1 MGPGKVQTFL
11 FMSGKRTIQY
21 CSRLSQWQALLLLLV
36 FLSARGLVPAGFMP
50 ADFAAGTPY
59 GLCHGDSRSAL
70 LLNALKANSHSD
82 HHGDH
87 SSSHNHDTLTA
98 HSFADN
104 HCNFS
109 AAASIASA
117 PTTELEIVLPGFTQ
131 PPSYPAFFRV
141 ISNAYSRPLIR
152 APPV

>member
-1 MGPGKVQTFL
+1 
-11 FMSGKRTIQY
+11 MSGKRTIQC
-21 CSRLSQWQALLLLLV
+21 CSRLPQWQALLLLLV

-50 ADFAAGTPY
+50 ADFTAATPY

-70 LLNALKANSHSD
+70 LLNALSTNPHSD
-82 HHGDH
+82 HHLSH
-87 SSSHNHDTLTA
+87 SPNHNHNALTA

-131 PPSYPAFFRV
+131 PSSYPAFFRV
-141 ISNAYSRPLIR
+141 ISSAYSRPLIR